1 MTVHDVTKPYTAGI
15 GNDMKR
21 CVKRWFDVMRCD
33 VTFIVLS
40 EFQTARCRKLTLLKR
55 CLPYFKRAE
64 QICFLETCCQKT
76 KVVRACLR
84 VVDITVCYVIV
95 VPLLRCISTRPIFI
109 FKLFSQQT
117 FVSKK
122 HLFGEHF

>member
-1 MTVHDVTKPYTAGI
+1 MKKTRINKSASAVVAFFSFFYLFEEFLIKEFYNTRKP
-15 GNDMKR
+15 R
-21 CVKRWFDVMRCD
+21 SRF
-33 VTFIVLS
+33 VL
-40 EFQTARCRKLTLLKR
+40 FWNKLTLLKR